1 MVKEEELLL
10 LMRHQEEI
18 IRSRAN
24 TNFRQMLEEEFV
36 VSNVFYRFLEYI
48 EKCNIKDKTIDFI
61 DMINRAEAPIKKISD
76 FNISKHDFTCPMYL
90 HGHNYMELDY
100 VYKGSCN
107 YYINNENRVI
117 CLKEKQMCIV
127 NQNIVH
133 GIEIFS
139 KEDIIIKCMIP
150 FTYIETDPSNEI
162 GQDIVMK
169 KFLMHALNENRTKAS
184 YLVFDIV
191 DTESMLEIM
200 YHLFF
205 EYMNQGMGWRQS
217 VKNYLSIL
225 FLHLIR
231 IPKENICIAKEI
243 EEENLNITKI
253 LNYIQINYQY
263 ITLKDI
269 AKDLHFHENYLS
281 RMIRQKT
288 QQSFRE
294 LLCQIRLKEA
304 EKLLLNTDLSV
315 TQIAVKVG
323 YHKPNFFYKL
333 FKEHY
338 GATPTEFRE
347 PGALKQNEKCTTVS

>member
-1 MVKEEELLL
+1 MQEWRLTMVREEELLL
-10 LMRHQEEI
+10 LIKQQEEI
-18 IRSRAN
+18 FRNRAN
-24 TNFRQMLEEEFV
+24 TNFTQMLEEEFV
-36 VSNVFYRFLEYI
+36 VSNIFYRFLEYI
-48 EKCNIKDKTIDFI
+48 EKCNSKDKTIDFVEI
-61 DMINRAEAPIKKISD
+61 LNKTEAPIKKISE
-76 FNISKHDFTCPMYL
+76 FNISRHDLACPLYQ
-90 HGHNYMELDY
+90 HKHNYIELDY

-107 YYINNENRVI
+107 YYINNEERVI

-133 GIEIFS
+133 GIETFS
-139 KEDIIIKCMIP
+139 EEDILIKCMIP
-150 FTYIETDPSNEI
+150 FKYIETDPSNEI
-162 GQDIVMK
+162 GQDISMK
-169 KFLMHALNENRTKAS
+169 KFLMHALNENMAKAS
-184 YLVFDIV
+184 YLVFDII

-225 FLHLIR
+225 FLHLMR
-231 IPKENICIAKEI
+231 IPKEDIRIEKEI

-253 LNYIQINYQY
+253 LYYIQKNYQY

-281 RMIRQKT
+281 RMIKQKT
-288 QQSFRE
+288 QQSFRV

-338 GATPTEFRE
+338 GVTPMEFRAA
-347 PGALKQNEKCTTVS
+347 GALK